1 MNHILFSMALLVTTC
16 LLLPTPHGSADE
28 LASANGLPKLR
39 LLEDGQKLDDHRL
52 KPLKDL
58 DGYFPFTVPKTP
70 KDWRSRAR
78 FLKQR
83 TLVAASLWPMPERTP
98 LNAVVHGRIER
109 DGFTVEKVYFESVPG
124 FFVTGQLFRPVG
136 KKGPFPA
143 VLCPH
148 GHGGR
153 LMDTGDKIR
162 EQIVR
167 GAERFE
173 ASGRFPKLARCA
185 QLARMGCVV
194 LIVDMLGF
202 ADNMQLSH
210 DLVHQ
215 FAKQR
220 PEMENPNH
228 WGLYTTQAE
237 LRCQTILG
245 LQTWNN
251 IRSLDF
257 LCSLPDVDPS
267 RLGVTGGSGG
277 GTQTILL
284 GIVDPRPTVL
294 FPQGMVSTSMQGGC
308 TCENCCLLR
317 IGSGNVELAALF
329 APKPQAMTAADDWTQ
344 EMMTRG
350 FPELQELYAML
361 GAKGNVQCTPYLNFD
376 HNYNY
381 VTRARMYEWF
391 NRHLRLGLDEPIV
404 EEDYPLLSLEET
416 TVWDAEHPRPTRQG
430 EDFERELLAYLT
442 DRSDRQMAAID
453 PADESNFRE
462 IIGEAVKAI
471 IGRTLNEIGPIQQ
484 TQVAEIDCKTYR
496 LTKQRLTVSQH
507 NEQVLAISLFPR
519 QTEWNRQVVI
529 WLTEKGKQGLFD
541 DDASPIPAVAKLLA
555 SGFSIVTADL
565 FGQGEAAIEV
575 EATRGTTVK
584 NRVVPNPRESAGYT
598 YGYNTPLFSQR
609 VHDVLSLLQW
619 VQTKEKGTQAI
630 QLVGTGS
637 AGVVALAAGAVVE
650 KSIDALAVE
659 LGGFRFRQLR
669 NFRDPR
675 FLPGIV
681 KYGDVSALLALNAS
695 RKVYI
700 SDPKPELA
708 SQAFAASG
716 GTLTWTTSGD
726 ANAAIVA
733 WLID

>member
-1 MNHILFSMALLVTTC
+1 MNCPAFLFALLVSPC
-16 LLLPTPHGSADE
+16 LLSASYSSAKGAASADE
-28 LASANGLPKLR
+28 LASLR
-39 LLEDGQKLDDHRL
+39 VLEGGQELDDQRM

-58 DGYFPFTVPKTP
+58 HGYFPFTVPKTP
-70 KDWRSRAR
+70 EAWHSRAS
-78 FLKQR
+78 FLKQQ
-83 TLVAASLWPMPERTP
+83 TLVSTGLWPMPERTP
-98 LNAVVHGRIER
+98 LNAVIHSRIER
-109 DGFTVEKVYFESVPG
+109 EGFTVEKVYFESVPG

-136 KKGPFPA
+136 KKGPFPV
-143 VLCPH
+143 VLSPH

-153 LMDTGDKIR
+153 LMDAGDKVR

-173 ASGRFPKLARCA
+173 ASGRFPKLARCV

-194 LIVDMLGF
+194 LIVDMLGY

-210 DLVHQ
+210 DLTHR
-215 FAKQR
+215 FAKRR
-220 PEMENPNH
+220 PEMEDSES
-228 WGLYTTQAE
+228 WGLYSTQAE
-237 LRCQTILG
+237 LRFQSVLS

-257 LCSLPDVDPS
+257 LCSLPDVDPT

-284 GIVDPRPTVL
+284 GILDPRPIVL

-317 IGSGNVELAALF
+317 IGTGNVELAALF
-329 APKPQAMTAADDWTQ
+329 APKPQAMTAADDWTK

-361 GAKGNVQCTPYLNFD
+361 GAKNNVKCTPYLNFY

-391 NRHLRLGLDEPIV
+391 NRYLRLGLDKPIV
-404 EEDYPLLSLEET
+404 EEDYRLLSPEEM

-442 DRSDRQMAAID
+442 EQSDRQIATID
-453 PADESNFRE
+453 PADETNFRE
-462 IIGEAVKAI
+462 VIGEAVKAI
-471 IGRTLNEIGPIQQ
+471 IGRTPNDVGPVEQ
-484 TQVAEIDCKTYR
+484 TQVVEVDCKSYR

-507 NEQVLAISLFPR
+507 DEQVLALSLFPQ
-519 QTEWNRQVVI
+519 QTDWNGQVVI
-529 WLTEKGKQGLFD
+529 WLTEKGKQGVFD
-541 DDASPIPAVAKLLA
+541 DEAKPIPAVAKLLSA
-555 SGFSIVTADL
+555 GFSVVTADL
-565 FGQGEAAIEV
+565 FGQGEAAIRE
-575 EATRGTTVK
+575 ETAGENRTVS
-584 NRVVPNPRESAGYT
+584 NPRESAAYT
-598 YGYNTPLFSQR
+598 YGYNAPLFSQR
-609 VHDVLSLLQW
+609 VHDILSLLQW
-619 VQTKEKGTQAI
+619 VQTNEGNDVQSV

-637 AGVVALAAGAVVE
+637 AGVLALAAGAVVE
-650 KSIDALAVE
+650 NSVDRLAAEVA
-659 LGGFRFRQLR
+659 GFRFRQLD
-669 NFRDPR
+669 NFRDAR

-681 KYGDVSALLALNAS
+681 KYGDVPALVVLNSS

-700 SDPKPELA
+700 SDLKPEPPLA
-708 SQAFAASG
+708 SKAFSASA
-716 GTLTWTTSGD
+716 GTLNWTTSGD
-726 ANAAIVA
+726 GNTAIVD